1 MKNVLTLGFL
11 SFAVAFSGIA
21 RGQANV
27 NESLETAFVYVD
39 ANTGSDSN
47 PGTQALPFKTV
58 GKAASVAIFN
68 NQHGIGT
75 RVTIN
80 PAIYREAL
88 QLTKTSTTTSLPIT
102 FQAATKG
109 QVEISGADV
118 WTGWQ
123 TYAGNP
129 NIFTHAW
136 PYVWGQCPRAATGPT
151 EQAINLRRETI
162 FVNQALLTQVLT
174 SSQLTPGTFF
184 VDETNAI
191 VYIYPAIGI
200 NINAANV
207 EVGTRNRLFISNG
220 LTNLVLRGL
229 RFEKG
234 NDCRD
239 NDTVQFNGGNNI
251 LIDAD
256 GFNWNNAGAFGV
268 NGATSFTVRNSLAM
282 HNGQRGFKSYQ
293 AKHGAWAADEADYNN
308 WRGAQGGIY
317 GWAGGGFY
325 FFSQHNNA
333 VANLKMLF
341 NMSHG
346 VHWDTDNANDTAVSL
361 IASSNLLDGL
371 VVEKSEGPILIT
383 KSHVCFNAPIGLY
396 YDGGLA
402 LRASTFVTLTGN
414 SIANNYVAQIPLI
427 GIQGGV
433 PMPVTNY
440 ETGQQYQLLTT
451 NLSMRGNVVQGVDV
465 QQLFDDFDQS
475 GAAWTG
481 FQSTLASDRNTWW
494 SASVAQPFTVP
505 VPNYFTLLDWTNWL
519 SVTGQDA
526 HSTFTA
532 PTVDPTIPCQV
543 APDATDYWFVDFD
556 NGALPVVAGY
566 AAKYTLLLLPLGGFN
581 GQTFFTSSGVASIP
595 GASLSWSAKS
605 LTGSGSVTFVVK
617 TSSTTPKGSY
627 PVTLAAQS
635 GNLTRTVTVFL
646 NVQ

>member
-1 MKNVLTLGFL
+1 MKSALALALL
-11 SFAVAFSGIA
+11 SFVVAFSGIA
-21 RGQANV
+21 HGQANV

-47 PGTQALPFKTV
+47 PGTQALPFQTI
-58 GKAASVAIFN
+58 GKAASVAMFN

-80 PAIYREAL
+80 PAIYRESL
-88 QLTKTSTTTSLPIT
+88 QLKSTASTTSLPIT
-102 FQAATKG
+102 FQASVKAE
-109 QVEISGADV
+109 VEISGADV

-123 TYAGNP
+123 LYSGNP
-129 NIFTHAW
+129 NVYTHAW
-136 PYVWGQCPRAATGPT
+136 PYAWGQCPRATTGPT
-151 EQAINLRRETI
+151 EQAINLRRENI
-162 FVNQALLTQVLT
+162 FVNQVPLTQVLT
-174 SSQLTPGTFF
+174 LSQLTPGTFF
-184 VDETNAI
+184 VDEPNALA
-191 VYIYPAIGI
+191 YIYPAIGT
-200 NINAANV
+200 NVNAANI
-207 EVGTRNRLFISNG
+207 EVGTRSGLFISDG
-220 LTNLVLRGL
+220 MTNIVLRGL

-256 GFNWNNAGAFGV
+256 GFNWNNAGAFGI
-268 NGATSFTVRNSLAM
+268 NGARAFTVRNSLAM

-293 AKHGAWAADEADYNN
+293 AKNGAWASDEADYNN

-333 VANLKMLF
+333 VSNLKMLY

-371 VVEKSEGPILIT
+371 VVEKSEGPLLIT
-383 KSHVCFNAPIGLY
+383 KSAVCFNAPIGLY

-414 SIANNYVAQIPLI
+414 NIANNYAAQIPLI

-440 ETGQQYQLLTT
+440 ETGQLYQLLTT
-451 NLSMRGNVVQGVDV
+451 NLTMRGNVVQGLPG
-465 QQLFDDFDQS
+465 QQLFNDFDQS
-475 GAAWTG
+475 GTAWTG

-494 SASVAQPFTVP
+494 SNSVAQPFTVP

-519 SVTGQDA
+519 SVTGQDT
-526 HSTFTA
+526 HSTFAA
-532 PTVDPTIPCQV
+532 PAVDPTIACQI
-543 APDATDYWFVDFD
+543 APDAADYWFVDFD
-556 NGALPVVAGY
+556 NGALPVIAGNS
-566 AAKYTLLLLPLGGFN
+566 AKYTLLLLPVGGFN
-581 GQTFFTSSGVASIP
+581 GQTFFTSNGVSSIP
-595 GASLSWSAKS
+595 GAALSWSAKS
-605 LTGSGSVTFVVK
+605 LTGSGSVTFTVK
-617 TSSTTPKGSY
+617 TATSTPKGSY

-635 GNLTRTVTVFL
+635 GNLTKTVTVFL

>member
-1 MKNVLTLGFL
+1 MKSTLTLGLL

-39 ANTGSDSN
+39 GNTGSDSN
-47 PGTQALPFKTV
+47 PGTQALPFQTV
-58 GKAASVAIFN
+58 GKAASVAISN

-88 QLTKTSTTTSLPIT
+88 QLDSSSSMTSLPIT

-123 TYAGNP
+123 TYSGNP
-129 NIFTHAW
+129 NVYTHAW
-136 PYVWGQCPRAATGPT
+136 PYAWGQCPRAATGPT
-151 EQAINLRRETI
+151 EQAINLRREMI
-162 FVNQALLTQVLT
+162 FVNQVLLTQVLT

-191 VYIYPAIGI
+191 VYIYPALGT
-200 NINAANV
+200 NISTANV
-207 EVGTRNRLFISNG
+207 EVGTRNRLFIGNG
-220 LTNLVLRGL
+220 LTNIVLRGL

-268 NGATSFTVRNSLAM
+268 NGAAAFTVRNSLAM
-282 HNGQRGFKSYQ
+282 HNGQRGFKTYQ
-293 AKHGAWAADEADYNN
+293 AKKGAWAADEADYNN

-333 VANLKMLF
+333 VSNLKMFF

-383 KSHVCFNAPIGLY
+383 KSHVCFNAPISLY

-414 SIANNYVAQIPLI
+414 SIANNYVSQIPLI

-440 ETGQQYQLLTT
+440 ETGQQYELLTT
-451 NLSMRGNVVQGVDV
+451 NLTMRGNVVQGLAG

-481 FQSTLASDRNTWW
+481 FQSTLVSDRNTWW
-494 SASVAQPFTVP
+494 SNSVAQPFTVP
-505 VPNYFTLLDWTNWL
+505 VPNYYTMLDWTNWL
-519 SVTGQDA
+519 SVTGQDVD
-526 HSTFTA
+526 STFAA
-532 PTVDPTIPCQV
+532 PAVDPTIPCQV
-543 APDATDYWFVDFD
+543 APDAPDYWFVDFD
-556 NGALPVVAGY
+556 NGALAVTAGT
-566 AAKYTLLLLPLGGFN
+566 AAKYTLLLLPIGGFN
-581 GQTFFTSSGVASIP
+581 GQTFFTSNGVSSIP
-595 GASLSWSAKS
+595 GAALSWSKGS
-605 LTGSGSVTFVVK
+605 LTGAGTVTFTVK
-617 TSSTTPKGSY
+617 TGSATPKGSY